1 MAGEPINPQGVLMA
15 YDSGNRWTAR
25 AAVPQAD
32 IDVGLRQY
40 MLRVYNYMAGGLAIT
55 GVIAFL
61 SQGIYVQYI
70 AHTPLYWVVLLAPLG
85 LVMVMSVGV
94 QRMSLG
100 ALQASFWG
108 YSALMGL
115 WFAGIFLLF
124 TTESIARVFFIT
136 AGTFAAMSLYGYTTR
151 TDLSRFGSFLMM
163 GLIGIIIASLVNI
176 FIGSTAIQ
184 FAVSVIGI
192 FVFVGLTAWDT
203 QRIKEMYFEGDGA
216 AIAGKKAIMGALSLY
231 LDFINLFLLLLQF
244 FGARRD

>member
-1 MAGEPINPQGVLMA
+1 MA
-15 YDSGNRWTAR
+15 YDSGNRWAARTAI
-25 AAVPQAD
+25 PQVD

-61 SQGIYVQYI
+61 SQGIYQQYI
-70 AHTPLYWVVLLAPLG
+70 AHTPFYWLVLLAPLG
-85 LVMVMSVGV
+85 LVMVMSFGV

-163 GLIGIIIASLVNI
+163 GLIGIIIAGLVNL
-176 FIGSTAIQ
+176 FIGSSAIQ
-184 FAVSVIGI
+184 FAISVIGI
-192 FVFVGLTAWDT
+192 FVFVGLTAYDT
-203 QRIKEMYFEGDGA
+203 QRIKEMYFEGDGEV
-216 AIAGKKAIMGALSLY
+216 IAGKKAIMGALQLY

-244 FGARRD
+244 FGSRRD

>member
-1 MAGEPINPQGVLMA
+1 MA

-25 AAVPQAD
+25 AAIPQVG
-32 IDVGLRQY
+32 IDVGLRQF

-61 SQGIYVQYI
+61 SQGIYAQYI
-70 AHTPLYWVVLLAPLG
+70 AHTPLQWVVLLAPLALVFVMGAG
-85 LVMVMSVGV
+85 L

-115 WFAGIFLLF
+115 WFASVFLFF

-163 GLIGIIIASLVNI
+163 GLIGIIIAGLVNL
-176 FIGSTAIQ
+176 FIGSSAIQ
-184 FAVSVIGI
+184 FAISVIGI
-192 FVFVGLTAWDT
+192 FVFVGLTAYDT
-203 QRIKEMYFEGDGA
+203 QRIKEMYFEGDGEV
-216 AIAGKKAIMGALSLY
+216 IAGKKAIMGALQLY